1 MPVRYA
7 FLRLDPMKRALL
19 IAIGASFFVVAVV
32 VAANWMFVSRP
43 YMGKVIE
50 SWETSNQAF
59 RVRVDQHSEEHA
71 FVTGAYYVFRSAPS
85 GTEDW
90 RDIMTFRHDDLIP
103 IPRDQIR
110 FVNDRV
116 GFVFMGWKFAATT
129 DGGGSWSVWDAE
141 TDLPKWRCCNY
152 ELIQDVH
159 LEVTGKGTMTLKAI
173 PDRSGEVPELH
184 TNDYGRHWS
193 L

>member
-1 MPVRYA
+1 
-7 FLRLDPMKRALL
+7 MKRALL
-19 IAIGASFFVVAVV
+19 IAIGAFVVVVAVV
-32 VAANWMFVSRP
+32 VAANWMFLSRP

-59 RVRVDQHSEEHA
+59 RVRVDQHSEENS
-71 FVTGAYYVFRSAPS
+71 FVPGAYYVFRSAPP

-90 RDIMTFRHDDLIP
+90 RDIMTFRHDDPIP

-116 GFVFMGWKFAATT
+116 GFVF
-129 DGGGSWSVWDAE
+129 
-141 TDLPKWRCCNY
+141 
-152 ELIQDVH
+152 I
-159 LEVTGKGTMTLKAI
+159 
-173 PDRSGEVPELH
+173 ELH